1 MQFVSQEM
9 LRRRKVFVV
18 GGIDDKLAKSTC
30 IQVPTTPYCSKSWHP
45 RVSPAYVS
53 ALLSS
58 NDQRPVRARILAAEG
73 SQARR
78 ADAVP
83 RGGSA
88 RRAHRNVHQQP
99 RRQGAQPPAPRRGA
113 SRRVPAKVQPAA
125 APVYRSTPPVSCSL
139 PQPSR
144 TGRRPQGRQRQ
155 TASSSHP
162 LPQLGE
168 PSEGG

>member
-1 MQFVSQEM
+1 MQFISQEM

-30 IQVPTTPYCSKSWHP
+30 IQVPTTPYCSKSWHT
-45 RVSPAYVS
+45 RLSPAYVS
-53 ALLSS
+53 ALLGS
-58 NDQRPVRARILAAEG
+58 NDQRPVRARILAPEG

-78 ADAVP
+78 PDAVP

-125 APVYRSTPPVSCSL
+125 APCLPLHSAGIMQSTPA
-139 PQPSR
+139 QPHR
-144 TGRRPQGRQRQ
+144 AKAARQA
-155 TASSSHP
+155 ASNSVLFP
-162 LPQLGE
+162 PAAAAG
-168 PSEGG
+168 